1 MRRAG
6 CSHTSKRDFSP
17 RPPSCPSTSATSTS
31 DTNPSNSHHPNTSTS
46 RHSTTTV
53 TSNRRRRLSCQGNS
67 FTIQRTLES
76 LFIYGIAIHIAC
88 CRPEKLEL
96 IRSQSV
102 IVNPCILCF
111 DSAATV
117 ALKPCGHAG
126 FCAECAKQ
134 VWPLAINSL
143 LSFKSLIVK
152 SPLSP
157 DGLSLP
163 LSSYLSMAPYFQK
176 CREIS
181 TLSGVVL
188 PDCKAP
194 EIVNK

>member
-1 MRRAG
+1 MITQRRGTAGVQNGCNFLPIKFEPFLFLCRFCFRLTECGWVRRAG
-6 CSHTSKRDFSP
+6 CSHTSRRDFSP
-17 RPPSCPSTSATSTS
+17 RPPSCPSISATSTL
-31 DTNPSNSHHPNTSTS
+31 DTDPSNSHHPNTSTS

-67 FTIQRTLES
+67 F
-76 LFIYGIAIHIAC
+76 FYPADFDGIALQFTLWTHLIR

-117 ALKPCGHAG
+117 ALKPCDHAG

-134 VWPLAINSL
+134 VWP
-143 LSFKSLIVK
+143 
-152 SPLSP
+152 
-157 DGLSLP
+157 
-163 LSSYLSMAPYFQK
+163 
-176 CREIS
+176 S
-181 TLSGVVL
+181 TH
-188 PDCKAP
+188 
-194 EIVNK
+194 

>member
-1 MRRAG
+1 MGVNFLPIKFEPFLFLCRFCFRLTECGWVRRAG
-6 CSHTSKRDFSP
+6 CSHTSRRDFSP

-31 DTNPSNSHHPNTSTS
+31 DTNPSNSHHPNTSSS

-134 VWPLAINSL
+134 VWPSTHYYL
-143 LSFKSLIVK
+143 LKV
-152 SPLSP
+152 
-157 DGLSLP
+157 
-163 LSSYLSMAPYFQK
+163 
-176 CREIS
+176 
-181 TLSGVVL
+181 
-188 PDCKAP
+188 
-194 EIVNK
+194 